1 VVCLGAFLEIGWRND
16 LNKKSLIEIHIAVVI
31 MSATPLFAKLITLSP
46 TDIIAFRCL
55 IASLTL
61 LLFAR
66 LTGTRLTLLRRADL
80 GLLLL
85 LGLFIALH
93 WISFFTAVQMS
104 GVAIGL
110 IAVYTFPVMT
120 VLMEPLF
127 FRERIDRRDLAVALI
142 VLTGVYLAVPGGIQ
156 GGRVALGAAL
166 GVFSAFLYTL
176 RNILYR
182 KYLCGYPSSAMMFYQ
197 IAVAAA
203 LLLPFVSP
211 DIDLRTDHRWI
222 YIIFLGVIF
231 TAIAHTLFT
240 DSLRTIRAS
249 TAGLIAS
256 LEPIYGMAFAALI
269 LSEIPAIKTIAG
281 GIIVVGAAVYTSIR
295 AGRTE

>member
-1 VVCLGAFLEIGWRND
+1 M
-16 LNKKSLIEIHIAVVI
+16 KKGMVELHVAVVI
-31 MSATPLFAKLITLSP
+31 MSATPLFAKLITLPP

-55 IASLTL
+55 VAALTL
-61 LLFAR
+61 LLFTRMTGIR
-66 LTGTRLTLLRRADL
+66 LGLLRRADL

-85 LGLFIALH
+85 LGLLIGVH

-104 GVAIGL
+104 GVAISL

-127 FRERIDRRDLAVALI
+127 FDERIDRRDLTVALI
-142 VLTGVYLAVPGGIQ
+142 VLVGVYLAVPGGIK
-156 GGRVALGAAL
+156 GGRIAFGAAL
-166 GVFSAFLYTL
+166 GIFSAFLYTL

-182 KYLCGYPSSAMMFYQ
+182 KYLRRYPSSAMMFYQ
-197 IAVAAA
+197 IAVAAI

-211 DIDLRTDHRWI
+211 GIDLLTDHRWI
-222 YIIFLGVIF
+222 YIIVLGAIF
-231 TAIAHTLFT
+231 TAIAHTLFA

-256 LEPIYGMAFAALI
+256 LEPIYGMAFAAVI
-269 LSEIPAIKTIAG
+269 LSEIPAIKTVAG
-281 GIIVVGAAVYTSIR
+281 GIIVVGAAIYTSIR
-295 AGRTE
+295 TGRTE

>member
-1 VVCLGAFLEIGWRND
+1 M
-16 LNKKSLIEIHIAVVI
+16 KKSMIELHISVVI
-31 MSATPLFAKLITLSP
+31 MSATALFAKLITLPP

-55 IASLTL
+55 VAALTL

-66 LTGTRLTLLRRADL
+66 LTGTRLGLLRRADL

-85 LGLFIALH
+85 LGLLIAVH
-93 WISFFTAVQMS
+93 WVSFFAAVQMS
-104 GVAIGL
+104 GVAISL

-127 FRERIDRRDLAVALI
+127 FRERIDRRDLTVALI
-142 VLTGVYLAVPGGIQ
+142 VLVGVYLAVPGGIK
-156 GGRVALGAAL
+156 GGRVAFGAAL
-166 GVFSAFLYTL
+166 GIFSAFLYTL
-176 RNILYR
+176 RNLFYR
-182 KYLCGYPSSAMMFYQ
+182 KYLSRYPSSAMMFYQ
-197 IAVAAA
+197 IAVAAV

-211 DIDLRTDHRWI
+211 GIDLLTDHRWL
-222 YIIFLGVIF
+222 YIIVLGVIF
-231 TAIAHTLFT
+231 TAVAHTLFA

-256 LEPIYGMAFAALI
+256 LEPIYGMAFAAVV
-269 LSEIPAIKTIAG
+269 LSEIPAIKTVAG

-295 AGRTE
+295 AGRTEK

>member
-1 VVCLGAFLEIGWRND
+1 M
-16 LNKKSLIEIHIAVVI
+16 KKSMLELHISVVI
-31 MSATPLFAKLITLSP
+31 MSATPLFAKLITLPP
-46 TDIIAFRCL
+46 TDITAFRCL

-66 LTGTRLTLLRRADL
+66 LTGTRLTLLRRTDL

-85 LGLFIALH
+85 LGLFMAGH
-93 WISFFTAVQMS
+93 WVSFFTAVQMC
-104 GVAIGL
+104 GVTISL

-127 FRERIDRRDLAVALI
+127 FQERIDRRDLMVAMI
-142 VLTGVYLAVPGGIQ
+142 VLVGVYLAVPGGIT
-156 GGRVALGAAL
+156 GGRIALGAAF
-166 GVFSAFLYTL
+166 GIFSAFLLTL

-182 KYLCGYPSSAMMFYQ
+182 KYLSRYPSSAMMFYQ
-197 IAVAAA
+197 VAVAAV

-211 DIDLRTDHRWI
+211 GVDLLTDHRWI
-222 YIIFLGVIF
+222 YIVILGVIF
-231 TAIAHTLFT
+231 TAVAHTLFV

-256 LEPIYGMAFAALI
+256 LEPIYGMAFAAAV
-269 LSEIPAIKTIAG
+269 LSEIPVIKTVAG
-281 GIIVVGAAVYTSIR
+281 GVIVVGAAVYTSLR
-295 AGRTE
+295 AGRTDQ

>member
-1 VVCLGAFLEIGWRND
+1 M
-16 LNKKSLIEIHIAVVI
+16 KKSLIELHISVVI

-66 LTGTRLTLLRRADL
+66 LTGTRLGLLRRTDL

-85 LGLFIALH
+85 LGLFMALH
-93 WISFFTAVQMS
+93 WITFFAAVQMS
-104 GVAIGL
+104 GVAISL

-127 FRERIDRRDLAVALI
+127 FRDRIDGRDLAVALI
-142 VLTGVYLAVPGGIQ
+142 VLVGVYLAVPGGMH
-156 GGRVALGAAL
+156 GGQVAFGAAL
-166 GVFSAFLYTL
+166 GIVSAFLYTL

-182 KYLCGYPSSAMMFYQ
+182 KYLRGYPSSTMMFYQ
-197 IAVAAA
+197 IAVAAV
-203 LLLPFVSP
+203 LLLPFVTRG
-211 DIDLRTDHRWI
+211 IDLVTEHRWI
-222 YIIFLGVIF
+222 YIILLGVVF
-231 TAIAHTLFT
+231 TSLAHTLFVG
-240 DSLRTIRAS
+240 SLRTIRAS
-249 TAGLIAS
+249 RAGLIAS
-256 LEPIYGMAFAALI
+256 MEPIYGMVFAALV
-269 LSEIPAIKTIAG
+269 LSEIPSLKTVAG

-295 AGRTE
+295 TGRMENI